1 MLTVLGGLAEF
12 ERDLIRARTGEGQ
25 ARAAAGGQR
34 MGRPPKLTPHQKREA
49 IERRDTGSETLAD
62 IGRNYNV
69 SAATISR
76 LTAYTIIADRGRSPF
91 NRRRST
97 ISVSPLR
104 ANSSASR
111 KAGRSVTAGQRISPS
126 SIYVLSGTM
135 KARSVG
141 VGQSKWIIHDT
152 ARAMS
157 CRSLPFGTS
166 PSAPPFS
173 GEHGGPMPI
182 ARVRKP
188 VSARVRAASYPAWP
202 IVIEPGS
209 GSLCASESIK
219 LLLRA
224 FRPSHND
231 EIAVSLR
238 RKNFEGG
245 PVLHDRHSNFFS
257 CFHGRSLP
265 QCEEPGPK
273 LEETLSC
280 GAAGWPG
287 GTANRRG
294 PARELLRPRR
304 LYGVEFPLALFGSH
318 ETLRWRKAD
327 SNSQSRQRADRTLS
341 GNGTVIEGENGL
353 EI

>member
-1 MLTVLGGLAEF
+1 MFPPSLRCSMHRGRNEDSSPPDFDGGRLGNYSRQRSEAFIIRVGRA
-12 ERDLIRARTGEGQ
+12 DRAR
-25 ARAAAGGQR
+25 
-34 MGRPPKLTPHQKREA
+34 
-49 IERRDTGSETLAD
+49 
-62 IGRNYNV
+62 
-69 SAATISR
+69 
-76 LTAYTIIADRGRSPF
+76 
-91 NRRRST
+91 
-97 ISVSPLR
+97 SPLKIPR
-104 ANSSASR
+104 NE
-111 KAGRSVTAGQRISPS
+111 
-126 SIYVLSGTM
+126 
-135 KARSVG
+135 
-141 VGQSKWIIHDT
+141 
-152 ARAMS
+152 
-157 CRSLPFGTS
+157 TS

-265 QCEEPGPK
+265 RCEEPGPK

-294 PARELLRPRR
+294 PARELLRPR
-304 LYGVEFPLALFGSH
+304 
-318 ETLRWRKAD
+318 
-327 SNSQSRQRADRTLS
+327 
-341 GNGTVIEGENGL
+341 
-353 EI
+353 

>member
-1 MLTVLGGLAEF
+1 MSGTSGRANNQCLAQGWS
-12 ERDLIRARTGEGQ
+12 IRHRGAANIPFIHLCPFGDDEGE
-25 ARAAAGGQR
+25 
-34 MGRPPKLTPHQKREA
+34 
-49 IERRDTGSETLAD
+49 
-62 IGRNYNV
+62 V
-69 SAATISR
+69 
-76 LTAYTIIADRGRSPF
+76 
-91 NRRRST
+91 RRRRP
-97 ISVSPLR
+97 IEVDY
-104 ANSSASR
+104 SR
-111 KAGRSVTAGQRISPS
+111 YCARDVLPFS
-126 SIYVLSGTM
+126 SIRDFT
-135 KARSVG
+135 K
-141 VGQSKWIIHDT
+141 
-152 ARAMS
+152 RA
-157 CRSLPFGTS
+157 
-166 PSAPPFS
+166 PFS

-265 QCEEPGPK
+265 RCEEPGPK

-294 PARELLRPRR
+294 PARELLRPR
-304 LYGVEFPLALFGSH
+304 
-318 ETLRWRKAD
+318 
-327 SNSQSRQRADRTLS
+327 
-341 GNGTVIEGENGL
+341 
-353 EI
+353 

>member
-1 MLTVLGGLAEF
+1 
-12 ERDLIRARTGEGQ
+12 
-25 ARAAAGGQR
+25 
-34 MGRPPKLTPHQKREA
+34 
-49 IERRDTGSETLAD
+49 
-62 IGRNYNV
+62 
-69 SAATISR
+69 
-76 LTAYTIIADRGRSPF
+76 
-91 NRRRST
+91 
-97 ISVSPLR
+97 
-104 ANSSASR
+104 
-111 KAGRSVTAGQRISPS
+111 
-126 SIYVLSGTM
+126 M

-141 VGQSKWIIHDT
+141 VGQSKWTIHDT

-265 QCEEPGPK
+265 RCEEPGPK

-294 PARELLRPRR
+294 PARELLRPR
-304 LYGVEFPLALFGSH
+304 
-318 ETLRWRKAD
+318 
-327 SNSQSRQRADRTLS
+327 
-341 GNGTVIEGENGL
+341 
-353 EI
+353 

>member
-1 MLTVLGGLAEF
+1 VSGTNGRANNQCLAQGWS
-12 ERDLIRARTGEGQ
+12 IRHRGAANIPFIHLCPFGDDEGE
-25 ARAAAGGQR
+25 
-34 MGRPPKLTPHQKREA
+34 
-49 IERRDTGSETLAD
+49 
-62 IGRNYNV
+62 V
-69 SAATISR
+69 
-76 LTAYTIIADRGRSPF
+76 
-91 NRRRST
+91 RRRRP
-97 ISVSPLR
+97 IEVDY
-104 ANSSASR
+104 SR
-111 KAGRSVTAGQRISPS
+111 YCARDVLPFS
-126 SIYVLSGTM
+126 SIRDFT
-135 KARSVG
+135 K
-141 VGQSKWIIHDT
+141 
-152 ARAMS
+152 RA
-157 CRSLPFGTS
+157 
-166 PSAPPFS
+166 PFS

-265 QCEEPGPK
+265 RCEEPGPK

-294 PARELLRPRR
+294 PRESCSVL
-304 LYGVEFPLALFGSH
+304 VDFMA
-318 ETLRWRKAD
+318 
-327 SNSQSRQRADRTLS
+327 
-341 GNGTVIEGENGL
+341 
-353 EI
+353 